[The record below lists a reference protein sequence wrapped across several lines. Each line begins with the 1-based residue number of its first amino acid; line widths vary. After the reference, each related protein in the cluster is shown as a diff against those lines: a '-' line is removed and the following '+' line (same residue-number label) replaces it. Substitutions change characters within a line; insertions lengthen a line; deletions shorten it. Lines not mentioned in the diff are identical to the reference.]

1 MTQRYSRQKARPGN
15 RSQPKS
21 VSGMQ
26 AAVASDPPCA
36 GIRVWMLREL
46 DQKRQLPRLA
56 RRELRRWVGDHPAL
70 DDLEL
75 IVSELMTN
83 ALVHGGGAWVRLSL
97 RSEEVGGRRYWR
109 LAVLDPGR
117 SASVPMPR
125 MPALGEIR
133 GRGLWLVNELTGGC
147 WGTELTQVGERVVWA
162 LLPLDE
168 RSEEPAT

>member
-1 MTQRYSRQKARPGN
+1 
-15 RSQPKS
+15 
-21 VSGMQ
+21 
-26 AAVASDPPCA
+26 
-36 GIRVWMLREL
+36 
-46 DQKRQLPRLA
+46 
-56 RRELRRWVGDHPAL
+56 
-70 DDLEL
+70 
-75 IVSELMTN
+75 MTN